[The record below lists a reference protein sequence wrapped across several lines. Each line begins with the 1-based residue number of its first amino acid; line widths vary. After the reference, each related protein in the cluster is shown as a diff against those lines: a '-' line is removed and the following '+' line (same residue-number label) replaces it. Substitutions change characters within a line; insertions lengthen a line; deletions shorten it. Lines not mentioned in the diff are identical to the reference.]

1 MGDNAFGTREP
12 CARSRPCLPEG
23 STNAPCP
30 PLPSPHPFN
39 TIMDQDE
46 RAHMDNSAKL
56 NTEHMSS
63 LVKGSPI
70 LTAAESSNEKTTDVL
85 VTDETVWVTGWRLH
99 FLSLRSA
106 PRYHAANLEA
116 NSLPFSVAMCMFLVN
131 IEVSIVGTS
140 LISIT
145 NDLHGFRQVG
155 WVVTA
160 YLITYTSMI
169 IIWAKLS
176 DIFGRKEATMA
187 TMIIFVV
194 FSGGCAASH
203 TMNQLIINRAF
214 QGIGAAG
221 CVSMALTIAYEM
233 VPKEQYPA
241 IAAEIAA
248 ATALGSLVG
257 PLIGGGVSER
267 STWRW
272 VFLLNVPAGVITV
285 ILLFICVPENFP
297 HQGQTS
303 YVAPT
308 FKDKLSR
315 QSLSRLDVSG
325 AFLLLG
331 ATLLL
336 VTVLLEASNE
346 FAWGSGTAISL
357 LVVSAILWVL
367 FLVNERIVTG
377 EEWRAEPVFPWRFLV
392 NRPWMGTLL

>member
-1 MGDNAFGTREP
+1 MA
-12 CARSRPCLPEG
+12 
-23 STNAPCP
+23 
-30 PLPSPHPFN
+30 H
-39 TIMDQDE
+39 DE
-46 RAHMDNSAKL
+46 TANVNNPTKL
-56 NTEHMSS
+56 NTEPSS
-63 LVKGSPI
+63 SPVKSSPV
-70 LTAAESSNEKTTDVL
+70 LAVADFHNGKTTDVL
-85 VTDETVWVTGWRLH
+85 EANETVWVKGWRLH
-99 FLSLRSA
+99 TLSLRLD
-106 PRYHAANLEA
+106 PKYHVAVQATN
-116 NSLPFSVAMCMFLVN
+116 NLPFSVAMCMFLVN

-145 NDLHGFRQVG
+145 NDLHGFRQVD

-176 DIFGRKEATMA
+176 DIFGRKQVTMA

-194 FSGGCAASH
+194 SSGGCAASH
-203 TMNQLIINRAF
+203 TMSELIINRAF

-221 CVSMALTIAYEM
+221 CVSTALVIAYEM
-233 VPKEQYPA
+233 VPKWQYPA

-285 ILLFICVPENFP
+285 ILLFICVPANFP
-297 HQGQTS
+297 HQGQAS

-308 FKDKLSR
+308 FKEKLSR

-325 AFLLLG
+325 AFLLFG

-346 FAWGSGTAISL
+346 FAWRSGTAISL

-367 FLVNERIVTG
+367 FLVNERIFTG
-377 EEWRAEPVFPWRFLV
+377 EKWRPEPVFPWRFLG

>member
-1 MGDNAFGTREP
+1 MA
-12 CARSRPCLPEG
+12 
-23 STNAPCP
+23 
-30 PLPSPHPFN
+30 
-39 TIMDQDE
+39 QDE
-46 RAHMDNSAKL
+46 TAHVNNPAKL
-56 NTEHMSS
+56 NTEHSS
-63 LVKGSPI
+63 SFVQGSPI
-70 LTAAESSNEKTTDVL
+70 LRAAESSNEKTTDVL

-99 FLSLRSA
+99 TLSLRSA
-106 PRYHAANLEA
+106 PKCHAAVLA
-116 NSLPFSVAMCMFLVN
+116 ADTLPFSVAMCMFLVN

-176 DIFGRKEATMA
+176 DIFGRKQATMA

-221 CVSMALTIAYEM
+221 CVSMALVIAYEM

-285 ILLFICVPENFP
+285 ILLFICVPANFP
-297 HQGQTS
+297 HQGQAS

-308 FKDKLSR
+308 FKEKLSR

-377 EEWRAEPVFPWRFLV
+377 EKWRQEPVFPWRFLV